1 MEAGRISTGMTEKK
15 RTLLD
20 IDPAD
25 RARLLAS
32 ATAYAAGRRTY
43 VVGAVSDAL
52 VDEARRLYETSDGE
66 AAAGGP
72 EAVA

>member
-1 MEAGRISTGMTEKK
+1 MSGTGH
-15 RTLLD
+15 LD
-20 IDPAD
+20 LDAAD
-25 RARLLAS
+25 RVRLLAS

-66 AAAGGP
+66 AAAGGT